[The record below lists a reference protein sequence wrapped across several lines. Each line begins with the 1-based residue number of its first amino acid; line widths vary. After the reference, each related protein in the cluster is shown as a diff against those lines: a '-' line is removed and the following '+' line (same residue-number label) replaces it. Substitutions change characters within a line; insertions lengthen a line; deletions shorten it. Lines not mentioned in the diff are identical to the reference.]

1 MEVIKM
7 TMKEV
12 KKLLEWE
19 SERAERRGQEK
30 QKMAEAVKSLLRLYY
45 EEKRGEDK
53 NVQNHD

>member
-1 MEVIKM
+1 M
-7 TMKEV
+7 TMQEI